1 MSPREQN
8 RRIKAASRAIMA
20 AGGKVG
26 AVEIAADGTVRVLAA
41 GEERPDDEAARVG
54 QLIEERMGHG

>member
-8 RRIKAASRAIMA
+8 RRIKAAVRAIQA

-26 AVEIAADGTVRVLAA
+26 AVEIATDGTVRVLAA
-41 GEERPDDEAARVG
+41 GAETPDDEAARVG
-54 QLIEERMGHG
+54 RLIEERMGHG